1 MKTIKPVYLLFIFA
15 VVVFVTG
22 CQSND
27 GQNKPAAVKTD
38 TIGPASNQD
47 ASIPGSFSTQTV
59 LKFDSAAIKLF
70 LDSFPKFAAFKED
83 LYQFYRNRKFAYA
96 WYDQNGLI
104 EPANNL
110 YNRILNIND
119 DGVAAQLPYKE
130 NFTEMMEA
138 VANENQPSSKTDLM
152 LTCQYL
158 EYGDVVWKGVSEKA
172 FNEMDW
178 LLPRKKLSYAEL
190 LDSLTGNQLLSN
202 EPVYRQ
208 YHLLKEA
215 LKKLRTLQSQK
226 ILPVIKTDKKKLQ
239 RGDSAAVIAGI
250 RQWLFLMGD
259 LSNDNK
265 SEVFDEALQQGV
277 KAFQNRFGLKEDGI
291 IGTGVIA
298 EINVPIEKRIETI
311 MVNMERTRWVPA
323 IVKDDYLLI
332 NIPAYKLYVLEN
344 DSVLFN
350 MNVVVGKSQHKT
362 VIFNGDLKYVVFS
375 PYWNVP
381 SSILK
386 NEILPAIRRNPRYLA
401 QHNMEWN
408 GNSVRQKPGPNNS
421 LGLVKFLFP
430 NSHSIYLHD
439 SPAKSLFNETDRA
452 FSHGCIRVSEPKQL
466 ALYLLRNNPAWN
478 DSSITSA
485 MNSGTEKTVTLSK
498 TIPVFIAYFT
508 AWVDRNNHIN
518 FRKDVYS
525 RDARLARLLL
535 EKPSI

>member
-1 MKTIKPVYLLFIFA
+1 MKSVYLLVFAAAVLIFS
-15 VVVFVTG
+15 G

-27 GQNKPAAVKTD
+27 GQNKPTAVKTD
-38 TIGPASNQD
+38 TTGPASNKD
-47 ASIPGSFSTQTV
+47 ASIPGSFSSQTV
-59 LKFDSAAIKLF
+59 LKFDSSAIKIF
-70 LDSFPKFAAFKED
+70 LDSFPKFTGFRKE

-130 NFTEMMEA
+130 NFTELMEA
-138 VANENQPSSKTDLM
+138 VANENQPSAKTDLM

-158 EYGDVVWKGVSEKA
+158 EYGDVVWKGVSEKE

-178 LLPRKKLSYAEL
+178 LLPRKKLSYTAL
-190 LDSLTGNQLLSN
+190 LDSLTSNQLLSN

-208 YHLLKEA
+208 YQLLKEA
-215 LKKLRTLQSQK
+215 LKKLRSLQSQK
-226 ILPVIKTDKKKLQ
+226 ILPIIKTDKKKLQ
-239 RGDSAAVIAGI
+239 LGDSSAVVADI
-250 RQWLFLMGD
+250 RQWLYLMGD
-259 LSNDNK
+259 INDDNK
-265 SEVFDEALQQGV
+265 SELFDAPLQQGV
-277 KAFQNRFGLKEDGI
+277 KNFQNRFGLKEDGI
-291 IGTGVIA
+291 IGASVIA
-298 EINVPIEKRIETI
+298 EMNVPIEKRIETI
-311 MVNMERTRWVPA
+311 MVNMERSRWVPA
-323 IVKDDYLLI
+323 KVEDDYLLI
-332 NIPAYKLYVLEN
+332 NIPAYKLYVFEN
-344 DSVLFN
+344 DSMIFN

-362 VIFNGDLKYVVFS
+362 AIFNGDLKYVVFS

-381 SSILK
+381 TSILK
-386 NEILPAIRRNPRYLA
+386 NEILPAISRNPRYLE

-439 SPAKSLFNETDRA
+439 SPAKSLFNETNRA
-452 FSHGCIRVSEPKQL
+452 FSHGCIRLSEPKKL
-466 ALYLLRNNPAWN
+466 AFYLLRNDNNWN
-478 DSSITSA
+478 DSAITAA
-485 MNSGTEKTVTLSK
+485 MNSGKEKTISLSK
-498 TIPVFIAYFT
+498 TLPVFIAYFT

>member
-1 MKTIKPVYLLFIFA
+1 MKAIKPVYLLFVIAAILF
-15 VVVFVTG
+15 FTG

-27 GQNKPAAVKTD
+27 GQNKPAAVKKD
-38 TIGPASNQD
+38 TIAPASNKD

-59 LKFDSAAIKLF
+59 LKFDSAIIKKF
-70 LDSFPKFAAFKED
+70 LDSFPRFTTFKDD
-83 LYQFYRNRKFAYA
+83 LYQFYSHRKFAYA
-96 WYDQNGLI
+96 WFDQNGLI

-119 DGVAAQLPYKE
+119 DGITAQLPYQE
-130 NFTEMMEA
+130 TFTELMDA
-138 VANENQPSSKTDLM
+138 TANENQPSAKTDLM

-190 LDSLTGNQLLSN
+190 LDSLTSNQLLNN

-208 YHLLKEA
+208 YQSLKEA
-215 LKKLRTLQSQK
+215 LKKLRELQAK
-226 ILPVIKTDKKKLQ
+226 KMLPVIKTDKKKLQ
-239 RGDSAAVIAGI
+239 LGDSLQVIATV
-250 RQWLFLMGD
+250 RQWLYLAGD
-259 LSNDNK
+259 LNNDTK
-265 SEVFDEALQQGV
+265 SEVFDESLQQGV
-277 KAFQNRFGLKEDGI
+277 KSFQNRFGLKEDGI
-291 IGTGVIA
+291 IGTNVIT
-298 EINVPIEKRIETI
+298 EMNVPVEKRIETI
-311 MVNMERTRWVPA
+311 MVNMERSRWVPA
-323 IVKDDYLLI
+323 KVQDDYLLI
-332 NIPAYKLYVLEN
+332 NIPAYKLYVFEN
-344 DSVLFN
+344 DSVVFN

-452 FSHGCIRVSEPKQL
+452 FSHGCIRLSEPKKL
-466 ALYLLRNNPAWN
+466 AVYLLRNNTAWN
-478 DSSITSA
+478 DSSITAA

-535 EKPSI
+535 EKPRI